1 MTDMAAY
8 PDYKKNLPTYSF
20 HAFLIL
26 KYQIEV
32 RGVDWSKQS
41 NKEVPK
47 KRYSNIFVADEAHPE
62 YGNGAKVKSLS
73 VCLVTGDLK
82 MDAQCI
88 SSKVAK

>member
-1 MTDMAAY
+1 MDIDKMTDMAAY

-41 NKEVPK
+41 NKEVTK
-47 KRYSNIFVADEAHPE
+47 KR
-62 YGNGAKVKSLS
+62 
-73 VCLVTGDLK
+73 
-82 MDAQCI
+82 
-88 SSKVAK
+88 

>member
-1 MTDMAAY
+1 M
-8 PDYKKNLPTYSF
+8 
-20 HAFLIL
+20 I
-26 KYQIEV
+26 YQIGV
-32 RGVDWSKQS
+32 RGINWSKHS